1 MVSVRITAKFKDTL
15 FRMIFGGKKELL
27 DLYNAINHSNYQ
39 NPDDLIVTTIGDVLY
54 MGMKNDISFLIG
66 QYLNLYEAQSS
77 WNPNMP
83 LRGFFYL
90 SRLYQAFVAEHEM
103 DLFSK
108 QLLKLPAPQFIVFYN
123 GTKTQPDQMEL
134 RLSDAFLPSEKTPC
148 LECVATVYNI
158 NYGHNSDLMEKC
170 HKLYEYA
177 YLINA
182 IRSHLRQNL
191 PLENAVDQAVK
202 ECIGNNILKGFLL
215 KHREEVREMILSEY
229 NEELHIKSEKKI
241 SFEEGAAQGQERVN
255 LLIARLAEAGR
266 TEDLIRSATDP
277 EYQEQLFREFG
288 LFPQCDW

>member
-1 MVSVRITAKFKDTL
+1 
-15 FRMIFGGKKELL
+15 
-27 DLYNAINHSNYQ
+27 
-39 NPDDLIVTTIGDVLY
+39 
-54 MGMKNDISFLIG
+54 
-66 QYLNLYEAQSS
+66 
-77 WNPNMP
+77 
-83 LRGFFYL
+83 
-90 SRLYQAFVAEHEM
+90 
-103 DLFSK
+103 
-108 QLLKLPAPQFIVFYN
+108 
-123 GTKTQPDQMEL
+123 MEL

-202 ECIGNNILKGFLL
+202 ECIGNIILKGFLL

>member
-1 MVSVRITAKFKDTL
+1 
-15 FRMIFGGKKELL
+15 
-27 DLYNAINHSNYQ
+27 
-39 NPDDLIVTTIGDVLY
+39 

-241 SFEEGAAQGQERVN
+241 SYEEGQERVN

>member
-1 MVSVRITAKFKDTL
+1 
-15 FRMIFGGKKELL
+15 
-27 DLYNAINHSNYQ
+27 
-39 NPDDLIVTTIGDVLY
+39 
-54 MGMKNDISFLIG
+54 
-66 QYLNLYEAQSS
+66 
-77 WNPNMP
+77 
-83 LRGFFYL
+83 
-90 SRLYQAFVAEHEM
+90 
-103 DLFSK
+103 
-108 QLLKLPAPQFIVFYN
+108 
-123 GTKTQPDQMEL
+123 
-134 RLSDAFLPSEKTPC
+134 
-148 LECVATVYNI
+148 
-158 NYGHNSDLMEKC
+158 MEKC

-241 SFEEGAAQGQERVN
+241 SYEEGQERVN